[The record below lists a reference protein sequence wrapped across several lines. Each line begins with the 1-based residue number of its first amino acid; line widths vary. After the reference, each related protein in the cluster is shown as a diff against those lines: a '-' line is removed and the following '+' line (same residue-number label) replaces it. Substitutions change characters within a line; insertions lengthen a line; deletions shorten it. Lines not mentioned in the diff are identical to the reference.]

1 LMSKQ
6 QRPDE
11 KKFFVSKDFLLSPEA
26 APVRAV
32 AESIYPFY
40 LRAAFKAG
48 DKVEFNPVPVLDD
61 RFMNSHQARWVR
73 ILAETT
79 YAQIMMKQLKVHH
92 TVVFFG
98 SSQIPETAVA
108 EERLNEVVSS
118 GNQQAIKQAE
128 KIVEF
133 SAYYEQ
139 ARQLSARLTRWSM
152 EVGTPD
158 NPQPFVVC
166 TGGGPSM
173 MEAGNRGAQDVGG
186 KSVGLNI
193 YLPHQQD
200 SNPYISPE
208 LNFLFNYFFTRK
220 FHFIYRAK
228 ALVVFPGGYG
238 CLDELFEVL
247 NLIKCE
253 KIIKHMAVLLYGSQF
268 WKRVIDFDFMMES
281 GVIDEADLRLF
292 SYADT
297 VEAAFEMLKD
307 HLSGYLKK

>member
-1 LMSKQ
+1 MMPKHPH
-6 QRPDE
+6 PDE
-11 KKFFVSKDFLLSPEA
+11 KKFFVSQDFLLSPEA

-48 DKVEFNPVPVLDD
+48 DKLEFNPVPVLDD

-98 SSQIPETAVA
+98 SSQIPETSVA

-118 GNQQAIKQAE
+118 GDQQAIKQAE

-152 EVGTPD
+152 EEGTPD

-173 MEAGNRGAQDVGG
+173 MEAGNRW
-186 KSVGLNI
+186 
-193 YLPHQQD
+193 D
-200 SNPYISPE
+200 STSTCPTIRTRTRISR
-208 LNFLFNYFFTRK
+208 LSSISFLITFSPVSSILSTVPRPWWSFR
-220 FHFIYRAK
+220 
-228 ALVVFPGGYG
+228 
-238 CLDELFEVL
+238 
-247 NLIKCE
+247 
-253 KIIKHMAVLLYGSQF
+253 
-268 WKRVIDFDFMMES
+268 
-281 GVIDEADLRLF
+281 EA
-292 SYADT
+292 T
-297 VEAAFEMLKD
+297 AAWT
-307 HLSGYLKK
+307 SCSRCST

>member
-1 LMSKQ
+1 MSKQ

-11 KKFFVSKDFLLSPEA
+11 KKFFVAKDFLLSPEA

-61 RFMNSHQARWVR
+61 SFMNSHQARWVR

-79 YAQIMMKQLKVHH
+79 YAQIMMKQLKVNH

-98 SSQIPETAVA
+98 SSQIPETSVA

-118 GNQQAIKQAE
+118 GDQQAIKRAE

-152 EVGTPD
+152 EEGTPD